1 MIAAKGGCAECPGT
15 TEPAQCLMA
24 ALGKERNAMTNT
36 DSIPVFSGPKPV
48 IRQIDSSQPWTWL
61 SKGFAD
67 LKAAPGVSFAYGAL
81 AAVSSFLLSMGIW
94 AADLFFYLI
103 LPLMAGFMLIG
114 PMMAVGQYETSRRL
128 EAGEPVT
135 LGDSIAAY
143 RRNTGQLAAMGLV
156 LMLFL
161 LAWIRIAT
169 LLFALFYSQQP
180 PSLGLENLLDTL
192 LIQPESLSFLAV
204 GTIIGGI
211 LAIIAFS
218 ISVVS
223 IPMLMDRDTNVFS
236 AIATSVTAVRENPVA
251 MLTWGALIVLFIG
264 AGMAT
269 AFIGLIVTLPLIG
282 HATWHAYKDVVTFE
296 EE

>member
-1 MIAAKGGCAECPGT
+1 MS
-15 TEPAQCLMA
+15 
-24 ALGKERNAMTNT
+24 NT
-36 DSIPVFSGPKPV
+36 DSVPVFSGPKPV
-48 IRQIDSSQPWTWL
+48 IRHIDSSQPWTWL
-61 SKGFAD
+61 AKGFAD
-67 LKAAPGVSFAYGAL
+67 LKAAPGVGLAYGLL
-81 AAVSSFLLSMGIW
+81 AAVSSFVLSMGIW

-114 PMMAVGQYETSRRL
+114 PMLAVGLYETSRRL
-128 EAGEPVT
+128 QAGESAG

-143 RRNTGQLAAMGLV
+143 KRNTSQIAGMGLV

-192 LIQPESLSFLAV
+192 LISPDSLSFLAV

-223 IPMLMDRDTNVFS
+223 IPMLLDRDTNVFS
-236 AIATSVTAVRENPVA
+236 AIATSVTAVKENPVSL
-251 MLTWGALIVLFIG
+251 LTWGALIVLFIG

-282 HATWHAYKDVVTFE
+282 HATWHAYKDVVSFE
-296 EE
+296 GD

>member
-1 MIAAKGGCAECPGT
+1 MSDS
-15 TEPAQCLMA
+15 
-24 ALGKERNAMTNT
+24 

-48 IRQIDSSQPWTWL
+48 IRHIDTSQPWTWL
-61 SKGFAD
+61 AKGFAD
-67 LKAAPGVSFAYGAL
+67 IKAAPGVSLAYGLL

-114 PMMAVGQYETSRRL
+114 PMLAVGLYETSRRL
-128 EAGEPVT
+128 QAGEPAT
-135 LGDSIAAY
+135 LGDSISAFK
-143 RRNTGQLAAMGLV
+143 RNGGQIAAMGLV

-180 PSLGLENLLDTL
+180 PSLGLENLLDSL

-204 GTIIGGI
+204 GTIIGGV
-211 LAIIAFS
+211 LALIAFS
-218 ISVVS
+218 ISVVA
-223 IPMLMDRDTNVFS
+223 IPMLLDRDTNVFS
-236 AIATSVTAVRENPVA
+236 AIATSVTAVKENPVA
-251 MLTWGALIVLFIG
+251 LITWGALIVLFIG

-269 AFIGLIVTLPLIG
+269 AFLGLIVTLPLIG
-282 HATWHAYKDVVTFE
+282 HATWHAYKDVVAYDGE
-296 EE
+296 

>member
-1 MIAAKGGCAECPGT
+1 MVP
-15 TEPAQCLMA
+15 
-24 ALGKERNAMTNT
+24 
-36 DSIPVFSGPKPV
+36 
-48 IRQIDSSQPWTWL
+48 
-61 SKGFAD
+61 
-67 LKAAPGVSFAYGAL
+67 
-81 AAVSSFLLSMGIW
+81 
-94 AADLFFYLI
+94 
-103 LPLMAGFMLIG
+103 
-114 PMMAVGQYETSRRL
+114 VGQYETSRRL
-128 EAGEPVT
+128 QAGEPVT

-211 LAIIAFS
+211 LAVIAFS

-223 IPMLMDRDTNVFS
+223 I
-236 AIATSVTAVRENPVA
+236 
-251 MLTWGALIVLFIG
+251 IG

-269 AFIGLIVTLPLIG
+269 AFVGLIVTLPLIG
-282 HATWHAYKDVVTFE
+282 HATWHAYKDTVAFE
-296 EE
+296 GE